1 MAKKRKKKTD
11 KSIDPAAVLRI
22 FKQSGRP
29 MRQGDVARA
38 LKAPKSAKKELR
50 GMLRGLE
57 QQGKLMRTKRGMYGL
72 PEQMSLVPGKLQI
85 QRSGVGFVL
94 PDDKRRKDIFVGQGQ
109 QGDAWHGDRVLVA
122 VSPESGGRRPE
133 GRVVRVLE
141 RGRDVLPCLSRK
153 KVGRDLYLCQPTDP
167 RLYFNIMVEAPT
179 DDVRP
184 RQGEVVLVAPGDKLE
199 HRLWAGTAL
208 ERLGPE
214 DDVTVQEELVKTN
227 HGIPRAFPDDAL
239 AEAKRLP
246 PNPSVGPDA
255 TDLKGRKDL
264 RDLPL
269 VTIDGAKAK
278 DFDDA
283 VCVRREGRGWRLW
296 VAIADVSHYVP
307 QGSALDREAFARGNS
322 YYFPT
327 SVEPM
332 FPEAL
337 SNGLCSLNPDVPRLC
352 MVAEMAFDGRGNPVD
367 ETFYPAV
374 MRSHMRLTYARVF
387 RAMQGDETERAAMGD
402 IWPMVAEAE
411 ALARAVNAQRMERG
425 SLDFDLPEP
434 EILFNLYG
442 ETTDIRPKARNF
454 AHQLI
459 EEFMVAANEAVARLL
474 QAKEAACLY
483 RVHPAPDRDKLAQLF
498 KLIARTELAGDLP
511 ALTREGPDVQDLQ
524 QLLAAAEDT
533 DLEFLVSRMT
543 LRTMMQ
549 AKYQPGNLGHFG
561 LASECYCH
569 FTSPIRRYAD
579 LVVHRSL
586 KAVLGAGPPYAPNEK
601 ALAKVGGHLSDRERV
616 AMDAEREVLKRL
628 TVLYLRDHVGEV
640 FTGVVSSLADFGFWV
655 ELHEVMAE
663 GLVRLSAM
671 DDDYYGFLPERQ
683 EIVGQ
688 RTGKRYRLGQ
698 TVRVK
703 LSDVVLSRQEVN
715 LTLVDQAGSEKKNK
729 QPLRT

>member
-1 MAKKRKKKTD
+1 MAKKRKKKQGED
-11 KSIDPAAVLRI
+11 QPLDPTAVLRV
-22 FKQSGRP
+22 FKESRRP
-29 MRQGDVARA
+29 MSPADVARA
-38 LKAPKSAKKELR
+38 YPPARKAKREMRTVLR
-50 GMLRGLE
+50 QLE
-57 QQGKLMRTKRGMYGL
+57 HQGKLMRTKRGMYGL
-72 PEQMSLVPGKLQI
+72 PEQMSLMPGKLQI

-94 PDDKRRKDIFVGQGQ
+94 PDDKRRKDIFVAQGQ

-122 VSPESGGRRPE
+122 VSPQSSGRRPE

-153 KVGRDLYLCQPTDP
+153 KVGKDLYLCQPTDP
-167 RLYFNIMVEAPT
+167 RLSFNIMVEAPT

-184 RQGEVVLVAPGDKLE
+184 RQGEVILVAPGDKLE
-199 HRLWAGTAL
+199 QRLWAGTAL

-214 DDVTVQEELVKTN
+214 DDVTVQEELVKAN
-227 HGIPRAFPDDAL
+227 HGIPRAFPDDAQ
-239 AEAKRLP
+239 AEAERLP
-246 PNPSVGPDA
+246 AQPGEADFKGR
-255 TDLKGRKDL
+255 TDLRE
-264 RDLPL
+264 LPL

-283 VCVRREGRGWRLW
+283 VCVRREGQGWRLW
-296 VAIADVSHYVP
+296 VAIADVSHYVR
-307 QGSALDREAFARGNS
+307 QGSAMDDEAYARGNS

-332 FPEAL
+332 FPFAL
-337 SNGLCSLNPDVPRLC
+337 SNNLCSLNPDVPRLC
-352 MVAEMAFDGRGNPVD
+352 MVAEMTFDGRGNPTD
-367 ETFYPAV
+367 ESFYPAV
-374 MRSHMRLTYARVF
+374 MRSHMRLTYAQVF
-387 RAMQGDETERAAMGD
+387 RAMQGDDTERRAMGEL
-402 IWPMVAEAE
+402 WPMVAEAE
-411 ALARAVNAQRMERG
+411 VLARAMNARRSERG

-434 EILFNLYG
+434 EIHFNLYG

-459 EEFMVAANEAVARLL
+459 EEFMVAANEAVARML
-474 QAKEAACLY
+474 QSREAACLY
-483 RVHPAPDRDKLAQLF
+483 RVHPAPDTDKLANLF
-498 KLIARTELAGDLP
+498 KLLAQTDLADKLP
-511 ALTREGPDVQDLQ
+511 PLSREGADVRGLQ
-524 QLLAAAEDT
+524 QLLAAAEGT
-533 DLEFLVSRMT
+533 DLEFLVSRLT

-586 KAVLGAGPPYAPNEK
+586 KAVLGAGPAYAPGEK
-601 ALAKVGGHLSDRERV
+601 ALTKIGGHLSDRERV

-628 TVLYLRDHVGEV
+628 TVLYLRDKVGEV

-655 ELHEVMAE
+655 EMNEVMAE
-663 GLVRLSAM
+663 GLVRLSSM
-671 DDDYYGFLPERQ
+671 EDDYYGYLPERQ

-698 TVRVK
+698 TVRVE

-715 LTLVDQAGSEKKNK
+715 LTLVADQPTARETHKTRN
-729 QPLRT
+729 

>member
-1 MAKKRKKKTD
+1 MAKKRNKKQSAD
-11 KSIDPAAVLRI
+11 QPLDPAAVLRA
-22 FKQSGRP
+22 FKQSNRP
-29 MRQGDVARA
+29 MRPADVARA
-38 LKAPKSAKKELR
+38 YPPAKKAKREMRTVLR
-50 GMLRGLE
+50 QLE

-72 PEQMSLVPGKLQI
+72 PEQMSLVQGKLQI

-94 PDDKRRKDIFVGQGQ
+94 PEDKRRRDIFVGQGQ

-153 KVGRDLYLCQPTDP
+153 KVGKDLYLCQPTDP
-167 RLYFNIMVEAPT
+167 RLYFNIMVQAQT

-184 RQGEVVLVAPGDKLE
+184 RQGEVILVAPGEKLE
-199 HRLWAGTAL
+199 HRLWAGKAL

-227 HGIPRAFPDDAL
+227 HGVPRAFPDDAL
-239 AEAKRLP
+239 AEAERLP
-246 PNPSVGPDA
+246 AQPAEADF
-255 TDLKGRKDL
+255 KGRKDL
-264 RDLPL
+264 REFPL

-307 QGSALDREAFARGNS
+307 QGSAMDREAFERGNS

-332 FPEAL
+332 FPFAL
-337 SNGLCSLNPDVPRLC
+337 SNNLCSLNPDVPRLC
-352 MVAEMAFDGRGNPVD
+352 MVAEMAFDDRGNMTD
-367 ETFYPAV
+367 ETFYAAV
-374 MRSHMRLTYARVF
+374 MRSHMRLTYAQVF
-387 RAMQGDETERAAMGD
+387 RAMQGDAAEREAMGEL
-402 IWPMVAEAE
+402 WPMVAEAE
-411 ALARAVNAQRMERG
+411 ALARAINARRSERG

-442 ETTDIRPKARNF
+442 ETTDIRPKVRTF

-474 QAKEAACLY
+474 QAREAACLY
-483 RVHPAPDRDKLAQLF
+483 RVHPAPDKDKLANLF
-498 KLIARTELAGDLP
+498 KLLARTDLGDKLP
-511 ALTREGPDVQDLQ
+511 RETDVQGLQ
-524 QLLAAAEDT
+524 QLLAAAEGT
-533 DLEFLVSRMT
+533 DLEFLVSRLT

-549 AKYQPGNLGHFG
+549 AKYLPGNLGHFG

-586 KAVLGAGPPYAPNEK
+586 KAVLGAGPAYAPGEK
-601 ALAKVGGHLSDRERV
+601 ALTKIGGHLSDRERV
-616 AMDAEREVLKRL
+616 AMDAEREILKRL
-628 TVLYLRDHVGEV
+628 TVLYLRERVGEV

-655 ELHEVMAE
+655 ELNEVLAE
-663 GLVRLSAM
+663 GLVRLSSM
-671 DDDYYGFLPERQ
+671 DDDYYGYLPERQ

-688 RTGKRYRLGQ
+688 RTGKRYCLGQ
-698 TVRVK
+698 TVRVE
-703 LSDVVLSRQEVN
+703 LSDVVLSRQEIN
-715 LTLVDQAGSEKKNK
+715 LSLVEEKR
-729 QPLRT
+729 P